1 MDELNKKIEAILEK
15 YEIFFR
21 LDNAGSENG
30 TDRWKCLEE
39 KITFLPV
46 QYQLESIRYQG
57 QYFREVYDRYID
69 IPLIIKSGARDI
81 GLWPICLMEKD
92 GIWQIGSLGSEIVQ
106 PVFVDNELKRSK
118 TQRKYLRAF
127 FALLADFIAA
137 FGVSVLSFVELVADP
152 SMNLW
157 HRMLMEWGGE
167 NRMCYT
173 RFDMQFINM

>member
-1 MDELNKKIEAILEK
+1 MDELSKKIEDILER

-21 LDNAGSENG
+21 LDDVGSENG

-81 GLWPICLMEKD
+81 GLWPICLKEKD
-92 GIWQIGSLGSEIVQ
+92 GIWQVGSLGGEIIQ
-106 PVFVDNELKRSK
+106 PVFLDHELKNPK

-127 FALLADFIAA
+127 FALLADLTEA
-137 FGVSVLSFVELVADP
+137 FGVISLAFVEPVAER

-167 NRMCYT
+167 NRTCYT
-173 RFDMQFINM
+173 RFGMRLANM